1 MLRFGRVKVKT
12 APTVE
17 PLTVAEAKL
26 HLRVDHADEDAT
38 IERMIVAVREYA
50 EKYLRR
56 SLISTTL
63 QLYLDAFP
71 SSRSGAIYLPRG
83 PVSSVV
89 SVGYTDTTGAACT
102 VASYQSD
109 LVSEPA
115 RLLPAYDDFWPDTRE
130 VVNAVVV
137 EYVAGY
143 GAAATAVPQRIRA
156 GLLVALSDLFENR
169 GAVVTGTIV
178 SEVPS
183 VAAERLWHPFRLF
196 EQP

>member
-1 MLRFGRVKVKT
+1 MPRFGRVKVKT

-63 QLYLDAFP
+63 QLYLDSFP
-71 SSRSGAIYLPRG
+71 SSRDGAIYLPRG
-83 PVSSVV
+83 PVASVT
-89 SVGYTDTTGAACT
+89 SVGYTDTTGAAGT

-115 RLLPAYDDFWPDTRE
+115 RLLPAYDDVWPDTRE